1 MALAITVGLIMSVL
15 LVAFLVFPACL
26 PPSRQLNV
34 GNFVQVRPG
43 MTQNEVEVLLGGLPG
58 FYGRNFG
65 QSRMTEEG
73 VILPPGVREMSWS
86 DDNNRLEV
94 FFGSDGK
101 VWGSHKRAGFHVA
114 PISFKEKLRQLMRRL
129 GL

>member
-1 MALAITVGLIMSVL
+1 MALAITVGLTMSVL
-15 LVAFLVFPACL
+15 LVAFLVFPAC
-26 PPSRQLNV
+26 QLNV
-34 GNFVQVRPG
+34 GNFFQVRPG
-43 MTQNEVEVLLGGLPG
+43 MTQNEVEVLLGGPPG

-65 QSRMTEEG
+65 RSKMTEEG